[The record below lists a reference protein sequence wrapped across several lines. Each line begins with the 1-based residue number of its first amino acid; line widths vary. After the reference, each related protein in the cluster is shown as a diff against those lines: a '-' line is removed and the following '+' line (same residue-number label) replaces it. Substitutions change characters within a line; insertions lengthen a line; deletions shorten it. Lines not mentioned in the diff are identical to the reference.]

1 MAPRSHARAR
11 MQRVTRVRL
20 LVPAVVACALAAT
33 AIALAA
39 GDPTNGIIG
48 PKNHVQPNG
57 RKLAPTG
64 KLTKLGNHP
73 GGGALT
79 PNGRYLWVADAGRGI
94 NDIKIVDEVPE
105 LGCKAGSKGD
115 SCRRRAQSKVGRV
128 VQTIRMPGVSGGIA
142 MSPNGKTAYVS
153 GLKDSS
159 NKDVSAPPGTPG
171 AGGDVIHV
179 FTYSKTTGKAVRA
192 GLLPVPPPSGTSG
205 PQVLPGGTGVGAP
218 QSFPPTGT
226 GAISWPRDLAVSRD
240 GGTLLAALNL
250 ADRAAIVKLKTKT
263 VKYVLLGRFPYGA
276 AITRSGK
283 GLISNEA
290 DGTVSVLDLKS
301 GTKTKDISVG
311 AHLSHP
317 EGIAIDPKAD
327 RAYVAIASEDK
338 IAVIDTAKM
347 VVTRKLSVERSQGNG
362 TQPVALSVTADG
374 CRLLVADS
382 GEDAVAVFA
391 LKSGCDTKPL
401 SLGKPS
407 KGKKPRRHRG
417 GGQSEDAQGD
427 RKVAVRPAAAKA
439 KAFDLIGRVQTAAYP
454 VFAGASNHR

>member
-115 SCRRRAQSKVGRV
+115 ACRKRARSKVGRV

-153 GLKDSS
+153 GLRDSP
-159 NKDVSAPPGTPG
+159 NKDESVPPGTPG
-171 AGGDVIHV
+171 TQGDVIHV
-179 FTYSKTTGKAVRA
+179 FTYSKTTGKAKRA
-192 GLLPVPPPSGTSG
+192 GLIPVPPPAGV
-205 PQVLPGGTGVGAP
+205 PQPQGLPVAVGGAPPP

-226 GAISWPRDLAVSRD
+226 TGISWPRDLAVSRD
-240 GGTLLAALNL
+240 RSTLLVALNL
-250 ADRAAIVKLKTKT
+250 ADRAAIVNLKTKA
-263 VKYVLLGRFPYGA
+263 VRFVQVGRYPYG
-276 AITRSGK
+276 
-283 GLISNEA
+283 
-290 DGTVSVLDLKS
+290 
-301 GTKTKDISVG
+301 
-311 AHLSHP
+311 
-317 EGIAIDPKAD
+317 
-327 RAYVAIASEDK
+327 
-338 IAVIDTAKM
+338 
-347 VVTRKLSVERSQGNG
+347 
-362 TQPVALSVTADG
+362 
-374 CRLLVADS
+374 
-382 GEDAVAVFA
+382 
-391 LKSGCDTKPL
+391 
-401 SLGKPS
+401 
-407 KGKKPRRHRG
+407 
-417 GGQSEDAQGD
+417 
-427 RKVAVRPAAAKA
+427 
-439 KAFDLIGRVQTAAYP
+439 
-454 VFAGASNHR
+454 